1 MPEDNE
7 NRPEDNEPR
16 DEQKSS
22 ENISENT
29 SEESVEQSRD
39 ASHVEDAA
47 LEALIFE
54 TKELQSRAS
63 LVRLTFIAGAL
74 AVLGL
79 GLWSIYKSG
88 KQNFYDPAKAQYDEI
103 KGTIDGVQVEFEA
116 MQEEFGRVK
125 GSFDNNYTMIK
136 DNYTRL
142 RPKVESAYQTI
153 KGFSDKEGELY
164 GELKFEMA
172 ERMQTKI
179 EPAAENIAK
188 TLLVDLQDDILLQI
202 GDVQALSEELLEIT
216 NEEYVK
222 LTNSIPTSIS
232 DEIEQTLVKTINDR
246 EDQLRKRFPKL
257 TKEKQLA
264 LINSLSEFS
273 EDQGEKVFLALFQ
286 DHISEVGKLQENMEA
301 IYTKEGGAVGTG
313 SSTESTLTLLSTLLD
328 LAMEELDTGALE
340 LPNVEDNAPK
350 PEPGSP
356 SPPPTETDPET
367 DQED

>member
-16 DEQKSS
+16 DDQTSS
-22 ENISENT
+22 ESGAENT
-29 SEESVEQSRD
+29 SEETSYNAQTFED
-39 ASHVEDAA
+39 AS
-47 LEALIFE
+47 LEQLIFE

-125 GSFDNNYTMIK
+125 GSFDSNYTMIK

-153 KGFSDKEGELY
+153 KGFSDREGELY

-216 NEEYVK
+216 NEEYAK

-232 DEIEQTLVKTINDR
+232 DEIEQTLVNTINER
-246 EDQLRKRFPKL
+246 EDQLRERFPKL
-257 TKEKQLA
+257 TKEKQQA
-264 LINSLSEFS
+264 LISRLSEFS

-340 LPNVEDNAPK
+340 LPNVEDDAPK
-350 PEPGSP
+350 PETGSP
-356 SPPPTETDPET
+356 SPPPTETSPET
-367 DQED
+367 NQED